1 MPRKNR
7 RKEEVGEPSSPTIK
21 APIRRTSTLRTK
33 EDSFKKESNM
43 VKYLED
49 SAKKEGNEV
58 MEIKES
64 ESDNKKLIRP
74 VKTEV
79 E

>member
-1 MPRKNR
+1 
-7 RKEEVGEPSSPTIK
+7 
-21 APIRRTSTLRTK
+21 
-33 EDSFKKESNM
+33 M

-79 E
+79 EQTTGATGAPIGDVM